1 MSIDVWVDAT
11 SDAVRVASRGP
22 THKLTATLEI
32 WRNTTSGYPSGMV
45 NGSVVYHPPL
55 GCPALHPNIT
65 LHPDII
71 VQQEESILFYHRN
84 LEEWYVKTAFLAP
97 FFYLLKM
104 IILPTLAPDRH
115 RNKAFFAGWCL
126 PGRLTSKV
134 SRCRPTCR
142 RSWSIRPLEAC

>member
-22 THKLTATLEI
+22 THKLTAALEV
-32 WRNTTSGYPSGMV
+32 WRNTTSGYPSGVV

-84 LEEWYVKTAFLAP
+84 LEEWCENRFFGAIFILKT
-97 FFYLLKM
+97 
-104 IILPTLAPDRH
+104 IILPRQARGKH
-115 RNKAFFAGWCL
+115 RKNLRK
-126 PGRLTSKV
+126 
-134 SRCRPTCR
+134 R
-142 RSWSIRPLEAC
+142 RFLQGGAVLED